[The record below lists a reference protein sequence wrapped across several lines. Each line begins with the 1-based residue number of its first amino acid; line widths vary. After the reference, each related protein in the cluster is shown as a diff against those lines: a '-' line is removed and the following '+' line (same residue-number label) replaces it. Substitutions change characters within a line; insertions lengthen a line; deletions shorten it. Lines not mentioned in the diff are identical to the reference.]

1 MIVAGDVG
9 GIKMRE
15 RGDVAE
21 GQRPGHAGRKA
32 EEEQEKQATLIRR
45 DVAKKERT
53 RSARGVT

>member
-21 GQRPGHAGRKA
+21 GQRPGHTGREAG
-32 EEEQEKQATLIRR
+32 EEQEKQTTLIRR
-45 DVAKKERT
+45 DMAVKENI